1 MVAPVIAP
9 LPHTVHL
16 PAYVP
21 EPSETEAPLAFPAP
35 PTVYAGIPA
44 TFPISYS
51 QITGEFGGT
60 SLRTAANNAGLPAG
74 AVSFSSFAGMNANE
88 GTGTF
93 TAGYYDVW
101 DATGYS
107 GYYALIGSENN
118 LKFPSGAECKAFYQS
133 LTDVLTIWS
142 ESQYVPNS
150 DATFHSVIINGV
162 KLIRADATFTI
173 GATYGEWK
181 WKGVPANTIVNG
193 VTYEPNWRTS

>member
-1 MVAPVIAP
+1 MVAPAIAP

-44 TFPISYS
+44 TFPISIS
-51 QITGEFGGT
+51 QITAEFGGN
-60 SLRTAANNAGLPAG
+60 SLLTAAPNAGLSAP
-74 AVSFSSFAGMNANE
+74 VSISSFAGMNAND

-107 GYYALIGSENN
+107 GYYTLIGSVNN
-118 LKFPSGAECKAFYQS
+118 LKFPSGVDCVAFFQS
-133 LTDVLTIWS
+133 LGDVLTIWS
-142 ESQYVPNS
+142 AGYDNS